1 MPAQWFERVGPV
13 RVAGWPTS
21 ELPIETGP
29 SSPHPRIMSEPHDE
43 SGCRIPTP
51 ESMGKEVEDAY
62 RDREWTDKTPGCG
75 RIWEC
80 EDDSIEWEFTGKRNS
95 RHSPMES

>member
-1 MPAQWFERVGPV
+1 
-13 RVAGWPTS
+13 
-21 ELPIETGP
+21 
-29 SSPHPRIMSEPHDE
+29 
-43 SGCRIPTP
+43 
-51 ESMGKEVEDAY
+51 MGKEVEDAY